1 MAQGL
6 RADPGVPFGYR
17 GGGSPLHRFPAGLK
31 LLALLVLSA
40 AAFSSIPGL
49 LAAALL
55 TVAAARAARLRL
67 RELFRGCRSLLT
79 LAFFI
84 LIFQTIDP
92 GAPGIALGAITV
104 FGLALPPFTIPFIST
119 EGFFA
124 GFLSGLR
131 IMVSFAAGSLLFAVT
146 TMGELRRSLG
156 RAEQAIAGLFV
167 REKKAGKHR
176 YSRVSLG
183 LSLMLGF
190 IPRFFELWETVNLAR
205 DARAGKRG
213 PGRLMAVIPLVTERL
228 METAAETAEALE
240 ARGIWSAD

>member
-1 MAQGL
+1 MAQRL
-6 RADPGVPFGYR
+6 SADAGVPFAYR
-17 GGGSPLHRFPAGLK
+17 GGGSALHRFPAGLK

-40 AAFSSIPGL
+40 AAFSSMPGL
-49 LAAALL
+49 LVASLL
-55 TVAAARAARLRL
+55 TAAAARAARIRF

-79 LAFFI
+79 LALFI

-92 GAPGIALGAITV
+92 GAPGIALGAITIR
-104 FGLALPPFTIPFIST
+104 GLALPPFTIPFISA

-124 GFLSGLR
+124 GFLSSLR

-156 RAEQAIAGLFV
+156 RAEQTIAGLFI
-167 REKKAGKHR
+167 RGKKTGKRR

-205 DARAGKRG
+205 DARSGKRG

-240 ARGIWSAD
+240 ARGIWSAE